1 MSSSFGNALGPDDI
15 AAILLSL
22 KVAAAAT
29 LIGLPFAFAVAYVLA
44 RKRFVG
50 RSLLDAAIFLPL
62 VFPPVATGYGLLV
75 LLGRQGWL
83 GHALASVGV
92 VFAFRWTGAAIAGT
106 IMAFPLMVRPMR
118 LAIEAIDPEA
128 LEAAR
133 TLGAGRLAR
142 LLRITV
148 PLAAPGVIAG
158 AVLGFAKAL
167 GEFGATITFVAAI
180 PGETLTLPSDI
191 YLATQSP
198 GGEARAAMLCAVAAV
213 IAIVAVLAS
222 NAVARRLSPSAS
234 DGESRAAGTAASPR
248 SRR

>member
-1 MSSSFGNALGPDDI
+1 MTGLAPDDI

-22 KVAAAAT
+22 KVAGFAT
-29 LIGLPFAFAVAYVLA
+29 LCGLPFAFATAYVLA

-50 RSLLDAAIFLPL
+50 RGLLDALIFLPL

-75 LLGRQGWL
+75 LLGRHGWL
-83 GHALASVGV
+83 GAPLASLGV
-92 VFAFRWTGAAIAGT
+92 VFAFRWTGAAIAGA

-133 TLGAGRLAR
+133 TLGAPRLAR
-142 LLRITV
+142 LLRITI
-148 PLAAPGVIAG
+148 PLSAPGIVAG

-180 PGETLTLPSDI
+180 PGETLTLPTDI

-198 GGEARAAMLCAVAAV
+198 GGEARAGLLCLVAAL
-213 IAIVAVLAS
+213 IAIAAVLAS
-222 NAVARRLSPSAS
+222 NAVARRLSPSTIDVAS
-234 DGESRAAGTAASPR
+234 REAGTAG
-248 SRR
+248 SRRSVR

>member
-1 MSSSFGNALGPDDI
+1 MTGPGPDDI

-22 KVAAAAT
+22 KVAAVAT
-29 LIGLPFAFAVAYVLA
+29 LIGLPFAFTVAYVLA
-44 RKRFVG
+44 RKTFVG
-50 RSLLDAAIFLPL
+50 RGLLDAVIFLPL

-92 VFAFRWTGAAIAGT
+92 VFAFHWTGAAIAGT

-118 LAIEAIDPEA
+118 LAIEAIDTEA

-133 TLGAGRLAR
+133 TLGASSLSRLAR
-142 LLRITV
+142 VTV
-148 PLAAPGVIAG
+148 PLAAPGIVAG

-191 YLATQSP
+191 YLATQTP
-198 GGEARAAMLCAVAAV
+198 GGEARAAMLCVVAAV
-213 IAIVAVLAS
+213 LAVVAVLAS
-222 NAVARRLSPSAS
+222 NAVAARLSRSTT
-234 DGESRAAGTAASPR
+234 DGGSRAAETAG
-248 SRR
+248 SRRSSP